1 MNSPRWAYDP
11 EEALREGD
19 ITFDFQVRS
28 EAERLAELL
37 GHVPR
42 HTSGAKYNLPDSIV
56 RWASRNL
63 PDELIVPTIEYVT
76 DVCALNTWTEAD
88 ARSHIE
94 MVITQHSHL
103 LPTTLPVLVSA
114 DPDSRSMSIMASLT
128 RRAIPWTGVPQ
139 NSGLLKLHIGAI
151 EDCIHTGHS
160 VIKALERWKD
170 SVRPLQNFQVHLITL
185 SAHSE
190 GIAAVRQW
198 VEEQGGS
205 LLDYGVGKRI
215 ERFSV
220 REGKRFPWTM
230 VPDSDFERAALEYPE
245 VATYLSGIRRLGNP
259 VEQLTEA
266 QAQDSQPSQADLIG
280 AVGLLLFGVRAYQR
294 GLEKWTSTGG
304 IRPMGYIQEWDPLKR
319 HHILGFGSPF
329 TWWMGV
335 PNTSPLGIWASP
347 PLLTAPSLF
356 VRRRMDEGILP
367 RVDTK
372 TPSPS
377 DLDDLPF

>member
-1 MNSPRWAYDP
+1 MSSARGFFDP
-11 EEALREGD
+11 EAANQEDL
-19 ITFDFQVRS
+19 ITFDFQIKS
-28 EAERLAELL
+28 ESTRLAELL

-42 HTSGAKYNLPDSIV
+42 HTSGATYNLPDSIA

-94 MVITQHSHL
+94 KVITQNTHL
-103 LPTTLPVLVSA
+103 LPATLPILVSA
-114 DPDSRSMSIMASLT
+114 DSDSRSMSIMASLT
-128 RRAIPWTGVPQ
+128 KKVLPWTGVPQ
-139 NSGLLKLHIGAI
+139 NSGALKLHIGAM

-160 VIKALERWKD
+160 VIKALERWRD
-170 SVRPLQNFQVHLITL
+170 SVRPSPNFQVHLITL

-190 GIAAVRQW
+190 GIAAVRRW
-198 VEEQGGS
+198 TEEQGGS
-205 LLDYGVGKRI
+205 LLDYGIGKRI

-220 REGKRFPWTM
+220 SEGKRFPWTM
-230 VPDSDFERAALEYPE
+230 VPDSDFERAAMEYPE
-245 VATYLSGIRRLGNP
+245 IVKYLSEIRRLGQP

-266 QAQDSQPSQADLIG
+266 QVREAQPSQADLIG

-335 PNTSPLGIWASP
+335 PNTSPLGIWAPP

-356 VRRRMDEGILP
+356 VRRRMDEGIL
-367 RVDTK
+367 TGMN
-372 TPSPS
+372 TSTLSPS